1 MTRLLP
7 AAAAAWIVAFC
18 LIAVTAASPDTAPT
32 LIPVALASGIALL
45 CAGGGLAVVRRPA
58 LLPAAT
64 VFLAAGA
71 AGLSAS
77 AYLDSIAL
85 GPASAAGA
93 AHERVTA
100 QVVVGSDLRV
110 RPEGTQVGA
119 RLVEL
124 STVDGTWAT
133 QAPILLRLGDDA
145 VISGAEMRVTA
156 RAGPG
161 DPLRGYAAVLTPDS
175 LEVIGEPG
183 PIMAIANTVRGG
195 LRAALDGGD
204 PRAAALVEGLA
215 VGDESAQPTDLADEM
230 RASGL
235 SHLTAV
241 SGGNTALV
249 VGAVLIVAA
258 LLGLGLVAR
267 AACALAALGMYVV
280 IVGPQPSVLRA
291 AAMGVV
297 ALAAL
302 LAGGPRRGLAALAG
316 SVLVLVITSPGLALS
331 WGFALSVAA
340 TAGLLVLAPPLVRRL
355 RGDGSPVRRHVA
367 EALAMTLAAQVA
379 TLPLIAAFGN
389 GISLVAV
396 PANLLAAPAVAPV
409 TILGLLAA
417 IASPLSPPLAHVLAQ
432 CAEPPA
438 AWIAWVAQQS
448 AQLPGATL
456 PWPGGLPGAAL
467 AAVAAGAL
475 VVVMRRRRGHHE
487 RALQPR
493 VMASATIALALV
505 AIFALRLPQRS
516 GWPPPGW
523 VVVACDVGQGDALVL
538 RAADADAVVIDAG
551 PDPQRID
558 ECLSDLGVERVLM
571 LVLTH
576 PHADHVDGVPGV
588 LDGRTVDEAL
598 VSPLREP
605 PEQAVKVDAWL
616 KGIPVRVARAGE
628 RRTVEG
634 IALTTLWPQRII
646 RGPESAPNNASV
658 GLLAEVAGVRI
669 LLLGD
674 VETSAQVALRSSLG
688 VAGVDVVKV
697 PHHGSRYQDPAL
709 AAWTGGRIAL
719 ISVGADNR
727 YGHPAAETLE
737 QWRYAGAVIARTDEA
752 GDVAVVAG
760 PPLGIV
766 TRRAAAG

>member
-7 AAAAAWIVAFC
+7 AAAAAWIVALC
-18 LIAVTAASPDTAPT
+18 LIVVTAASPDSAVSV
-32 LIPVALASGIALL
+32 IPATFAVSVAFLCSGVGLALA
-45 CAGGGLAVVRRPA
+45 RRRA
-58 LLPAAT
+58 LLPVVA
-64 VFLAAGA
+64 VLLAIGTSA
-71 AGLSAS
+71 LSTA

-85 GPASAAGA
+85 GPANVAGA
-93 AHERVTA
+93 RHVRVTA
-100 QVVVGSDLRV
+100 QVIVGADVRV

-133 QAPILLRLGDDA
+133 QAPVLLRLGDDTITPGTE
-145 VISGAEMRVTA
+145 VRVTA

-161 DPLRGYAAVLTPDS
+161 DPLRGYAAVLATDS
-175 LEVIGEPG
+175 LEILGEPE
-183 PIMAIANTVRGG
+183 PIMVIANAVRGG
-195 LRAALDGGD
+195 LRTALDGAD

-215 VGDESAQPTDLADEM
+215 VGDESAQPPELADEM

-258 LLGLGLVAR
+258 FLGLGLAAR
-267 AACALAALGMYVV
+267 AACALAALGIYVV

-297 ALAAL
+297 ALAAM
-302 LAGGPRRGLAALAG
+302 LAGGPRRGMAALAG
-316 SVLVLVITSPGLALS
+316 SVLVLIVASPGLAGS

-340 TAGLLVLAPPLVRRL
+340 TAGLLVLAPTLVRRL

-367 EALAMTLAAQVA
+367 EALAMTLAAQIA
-379 TLPLIAAFGN
+379 TLPLIAAFGD

-417 IASPLSPPLAHVLAQ
+417 VISPLSPPLAHALAQ
-432 CAEPPA
+432 LAEPPA
-438 AWIAWVAQQS
+438 AWVAWVAQQS

-456 PWPGGLPGAAL
+456 PWPGGIAGALLAAL
-467 AAVAAGAL
+467 AAGAL
-475 VVVMRRRRGHHE
+475 IVVMRRHRGRHE
-487 RALQPR
+487 RALQSR
-493 VMASATIALALV
+493 VMVGATIALALV

-538 RAADADAVVIDAG
+538 RAAGAEAIVVDAG
-551 PDPQRID
+551 PDPQLID
-558 ECLSDLGVERVLM
+558 RCLADLGIERVLL

-588 LDGRTVDEAL
+588 LDGRTVEEVL

-605 PEQAVKVDAWL
+605 PEQAAKVDAWL
-616 KGIPVRVARAGE
+616 TGIPVDVAQAGQ
-628 RRTVEG
+628 RRTVGG

-658 GLLAEVAGVRI
+658 GLLAETAGVRI

-674 VETSAQVALRSSLG
+674 VETAAQVALRSSLG
-688 VAGVDVVKV
+688 VAGVDIVKV

-709 AAWTGGRIAL
+709 ASWTGGRVAL

-727 YGHPAAETLE
+727 YGHPAAETLD

-760 PPLGIV
+760 PPLGVV
-766 TRRAAAG
+766 TRRADSS